1 MDWGRHRSAG
11 EHMQGDRHPDAL
23 RELAAE
29 CVALAERT
37 IYFVPA
43 LVAIY
48 RHHRNRVAIS
58 VTNSPA
64 NGRVAVTELSD
75 EIPLAPK

>member
-1 MDWGRHRSAG
+1 
-11 EHMQGDRHPDAL
+11 MQGDRHPDAL

-37 IYFVPA
+37 IDPD
-43 LVAIY
+43 I
-48 RHHRNRVAIS
+48 RVELLIIAQKWIAM
-58 VTNSPA
+58 A

>member
-1 MDWGRHRSAG
+1 MDWGRHRSA
-11 EHMQGDRHPDAL
+11 EEDMQGDRHPDAL

-37 IYFVPA
+37 IDPD
-43 LVAIY
+43 I
-48 RHHRNRVAIS
+48 RVELLIIAQKWIAM
-58 VTNSPA
+58 A

>member
-1 MDWGRHRSAG
+1 MNDGY
-11 EHMQGDRHPDAL
+11 QGVL
-23 RELAAE
+23 I
-29 CVALAERT
+29 VVT
-37 IYFVPA
+37 VIYFVPA

-75 EIPLAPK
+75 KIPLAPK